1 MKKPLWFYSSLIFMF
16 LLPFT
21 LIGQRMDPDSLAAK
35 LTRIQNAP
43 GFSETD
49 TTYINTLY
57 EISFGLGRENRDSAR
72 NLAIRTI
79 SLSEKINYQ
88 KGIAYGNYALALT
101 KLLDGK
107 QREAIQLAKI
117 SEQKAEILDLN
128 KMVLRARNTK
138 GIAYRELQQVDSA
151 FLNYYRG
158 LKLAESMKSHR
169 HMYAFHVN
177 LGLLFLNNKN
187 YKEALI
193 HYKDAE
199 PSVAAMSSKNFT
211 LSHKLKI
218 AEVYLLQNQTDS
230 AFSYLEQARYL
241 IENQVGFAREHSD
254 YWNQMGDFYLLKE
267 KQELADEAYYRAL
280 SITDSL
286 NEPNRVTTY
295 AGLAES
301 AYRQNKIRSSLQF
314 AQKALAI
321 DQGQGLL
328 NTSDELYKLI
338 ALLYNKTG
346 QKDSAQLYFEKYQN
360 RYMKLQ
366 KSIMSKQIAM
376 LQTKENEKTRLARAE
391 GRAIEEAKSKK
402 VLVWF
407 WVAVCIAGLGLS
419 IFFFRGYR
427 HYRKEVFKLDRIN
440 QEKDQL
446 FTILGHD
453 LRSPLSTMQELIL
466 LYQEPTKEQYS
477 LDNHLGSLQ
486 RRVFYSK
493 ETLNNM
499 MHWVQEQVQDAKPHK
514 ELIMMEDLI
523 PKCIAAVYEIAEKKN
538 LSISFTSDPRGMLIA
553 DPIHLEIILNNLLIN
568 AIKFSSENRA
578 IRLKWSESESV
589 KRLSIEDEGV
599 GFSEEQLE
607 QFHKKGKLNSRKG
620 TSGET
625 GLGLGLNICQKLMH
639 LNKGDIQIENT
650 EQGTRVNLFF
660 NN

>member
-1 MKKPLWFYSSLIFMF
+1 M
-16 LLPFT
+16 
-21 LIGQRMDPDSLAAK
+21 
-35 LTRIQNAP
+35 
-43 GFSETD
+43 
-49 TTYINTLY
+49 
-57 EISFGLGRENRDSAR
+57 
-72 NLAIRTI
+72 
-79 SLSEKINYQ
+79 
-88 KGIAYGNYALALT
+88 ALT
-101 KLLDGK
+101 KLLDGN

-321 DQGQGLL
+321 DQGKGLL

-360 RYMKLQ
+360 RYMNLQ

-376 LQTKENEKTRLARAE
+376 LQTKENEKTRMARAE

-407 WVAVCIAGLGLS
+407 WVAICIAGLGLS

-427 HYRKEVFKLDRIN
+427 HYRKEVFELDRIN

-499 MHWVQEQVQDAKPHK
+499 MHWVQEQVQDAKPQK

-523 PKCIAAVYEIAEKKN
+523 PQCIAAVYEIAAKKN

-553 DPIHLEIILNNLLIN
+553 DPVHLEIILNNILIN

-599 GFSEEQLE
+599 GFSEE
-607 QFHKKGKLNSRKG
+607 
-620 TSGET
+620 
-625 GLGLGLNICQKLMH
+625 
-639 LNKGDIQIENT
+639 
-650 EQGTRVNLFF
+650 
-660 NN
+660 